1 MFLVENISALHLNKM
16 QRWPYFNADDQDGPL
31 PPSSPLG
38 IQPLSPLTVPD
49 ESQGCPTTMH
59 PSSPLSSPPESP
71 ALCSVVQLTSS
82 LAHWQSR
89 DLSVGGSEDSFVPS
103 SPIRGRD
110 DRIRKARKRR
120 DEERN
125 KHATQVREDEGKM
138 RTMAFK
144 ESLNILMEKKL
155 TFAELTEYVLF
166 HEDQSAK
173 QQCESFLADKDL
185 VTRMLNL
192 FISSKVNKACQR
204 AVKDWA
210 ESTVQQA
217 IVKEVNAATRS
228 GDLQMTN
235 REINSSFASGL
246 GFEELKAVVRQHC
259 PLFLRLLVSIITTGR
274 QIGSASK
281 KQLAAKEHVRIAD
294 S

>member
-1 MFLVENISALHLNKM
+1 
-16 QRWPYFNADDQDGPL
+16 
-31 PPSSPLG
+31 
-38 IQPLSPLTVPD
+38 
-49 ESQGCPTTMH
+49 
-59 PSSPLSSPPESP
+59 
-71 ALCSVVQLTSS
+71 
-82 LAHWQSR
+82 
-89 DLSVGGSEDSFVPS
+89 
-103 SPIRGRD
+103 
-110 DRIRKARKRR
+110 
-120 DEERN
+120 
-125 KHATQVREDEGKM
+125 M
-138 RTMAFK
+138 RTTAFK

-166 HEDQSAK
+166 HKDQSAK

-192 FISSKVNKACQR
+192 FTSSKVNKACQR

-217 IVKEVNAATRS
+217 IVKEANAATRS

-235 REINSSFASGL
+235 HEINSSFTSGL

-259 PLFLRLLVSIITTGR
+259 PLFLRLLVSIITTGQ